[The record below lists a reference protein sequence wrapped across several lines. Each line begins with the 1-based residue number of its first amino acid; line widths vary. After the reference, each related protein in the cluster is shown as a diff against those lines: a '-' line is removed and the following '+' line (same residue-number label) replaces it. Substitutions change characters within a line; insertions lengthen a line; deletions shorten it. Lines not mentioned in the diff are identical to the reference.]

1 MDIQNQEVILKIE
14 DLTKSFGKTEVLKGI
29 SMEVHKNEIISVLG
43 PSGCG
48 KSTLLN
54 IIAGM
59 LAPDGGR
66 VTMNGQV
73 ISEAGKVLP
82 PEKRHMNMVFQ
93 DFALWPHM
101 TAYDNIAYGLKRSK
115 TGKEEIEE
123 RVQELLKLL
132 HLEGL
137 EKRLPRELSGGM
149 KQRVSIVRALSYDA
163 PLLLMDEP
171 FGALDALTRDHLNEE
186 LLKIWQKTKKTV
198 IFVTHSIEEATFLS
212 DRVLVMSARP
222 GRVKEMVEIDLPRP
236 RGEATRND
244 PKFTE
249 YNKYLR
255 GIIG

>member
-1 MDIQNQEVILKIE
+1 MEIQKQEVILKIE

-66 VTMNGQV
+66 VTMNGQM

-137 EKRLPRELSGGM
+137 EKRYPAELSGGQQ
-149 KQRVSIVRALSYDA
+149 QRVAIARALITKPYIILADEPTGNLDSQAGGDVMRALISLNEIYKQTIILITHNNELARMTPRIVR
-163 PLLLMDEP
+163 
-171 FGALDALTRDHLNEE
+171 
-186 LLKIWQKTKKTV
+186 
-198 IFVTHSIEEATFLS
+198 IEDGRIADDS
-212 DRVLVMSARP
+212 GRRV
-222 GRVKEMVEIDLPRP
+222 
-236 RGEATRND
+236 
-244 PKFTE
+244 
-249 YNKYLR
+249 
-255 GIIG
+255 